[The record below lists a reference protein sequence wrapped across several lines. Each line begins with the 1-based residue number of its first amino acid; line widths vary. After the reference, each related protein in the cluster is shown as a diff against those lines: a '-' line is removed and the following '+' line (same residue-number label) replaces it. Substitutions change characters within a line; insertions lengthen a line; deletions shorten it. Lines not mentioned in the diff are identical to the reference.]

1 MVEAKGEV
9 AFPEKDFDH
18 TLGLWVG
25 GVDGGSG
32 GGGSGG
38 GSGGSSA
45 VNASLPSVCR
55 LAIFSMDYP
64 LDMMTLCTDLSFTT
78 TGCPGIHRRLT
89 SGETTST
96 TSTVLNGQ
104 SLRRFPDCP
113 VGLST
118 LKQTP

>member
-1 MVEAKGEV
+1 
-9 AFPEKDFDH
+9 H

-25 GVDGGSG
+25 GVDGGGGGGG

-38 GSGGSSA
+38 RRGGWEEWVHYVA